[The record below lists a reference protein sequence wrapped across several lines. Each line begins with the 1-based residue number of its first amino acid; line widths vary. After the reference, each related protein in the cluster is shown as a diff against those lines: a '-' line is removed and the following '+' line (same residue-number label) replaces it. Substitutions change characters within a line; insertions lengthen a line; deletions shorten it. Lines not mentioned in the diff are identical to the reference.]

1 MDETEH
7 CMHLEENVDLWYLS
21 EIFFSLRYMSVP
33 SDANRYGILVCP
45 RSGPAKRRRSSGSKL
60 SANFVLI
67 AGG

>member
-33 SDANRYGILVCP
+33 SDANR
-45 RSGPAKRRRSSGSKL
+45 SDKRL
-60 SANFVLI
+60 LD
-67 AGG
+67 

>member
-33 SDANRYGILVCP
+33 SDANRSDMRLLLVCLFAP
-45 RSGPAKRRRSSGSKL
+45 DQARRNVDDHLDPNDSRW
-60 SANFVLI
+60 
-67 AGG
+67 